1 MYNLKGFFEYPALI
15 SNVPDKIAMFGEISD
30 NSLTYAKDKTVHT
43 DVSTPSVAFIAFHSV
58 VDETPVE
65 PAMTYV
71 RPALQLGDY
80 IYRQSIAGV
89 INSNAAT
96 LRQLVL
102 AEFTGVISTFSS
114 GKMMY
119 NGTLWMPEWVE
130 FTVVN
135 PNETNTVHIWLAD
148 ESFAGQYDQ
157 YVIEVIQPLY
167 PVDDFFKD
175 PLVVK
180 DLLAGYDV
188 VAKLEEAQER
198 RAQYPS
204 TYLRAFEFNY
214 VNPRDVNQKF
224 PAKWIVLIYGVA
236 GNNPD
241 IIKEAIVKDILSQT
255 THNRAEWETILPD
268 LFRTTE
274 FIFTPFWNKY
284 SVPNADF
291 RAGIYSPVYDPNVQL
306 KYILRTARGSGYT
319 DTYVRANYQ
328 TSVNIYKS
336 IAFGVVGNPN
346 NRDGIKKFTQ
356 KFPQYVVTEVGDA
369 DANRIDPDTLEWMA
383 IFDKLLVAAEA
394 MTAYTSVPSGVS
406 RMTRDG
412 MIYASAYYKN
422 INYMVASKGS
432 IDSI

>member
-1 MYNLKGFFEYPALI
+1 MYNLKGFYEYPALI
-15 SNVPDKIAMFGEISD
+15 SNVPDQIAMFGEISG

-58 VDETPVE
+58 VDETPTE
-65 PAMTYV
+65 PNTTYIQTT
-71 RPALQLGDY
+71 LQLGDY
-80 IYRQSIAGV
+80 IYRQSVAGV
-89 INSNAAT
+89 IKNNAAA

-102 AEFTGVISTFSS
+102 AEFNNVIVAFRT

-130 FTVVN
+130 FTVAD
-135 PNETNTVHIWLAD
+135 PNQANTIQVWLAD
-148 ESFAGQYDQ
+148 ESFSGQYDQ

-180 DLLAGYDV
+180 ELLANYNIV
-188 VAKLEEAQER
+188 EKLEEAQER

-204 TYLRAFEFNY
+204 TYLKALEFNY
-214 VNPRDVNQKF
+214 VNPRDVTQKF
-224 PAKWIVLIYGVA
+224 PAKWIVLIYGEA
-236 GNNPD
+236 GNNSD
-241 IIKEAIVKDILSQT
+241 LIKEAIVKDIMSQT
-255 THNRAEWETILPD
+255 THSREDWEAILPD

-306 KYILRTARGSGYT
+306 KYILRTARGTGYS

-336 IAFGVVGNPN
+336 VAFGVVGNPN

-356 KFPQYVVTEVGDA
+356 KFPEYVVTEVGDA
-369 DANRIDPDTLEWMA
+369 DANRIDPETLEWMS
-383 IFDKLLVAAEA
+383 IFDKLLVAAES
-394 MTAYTSVPSGVS
+394 MTAYTSVPRGVS
-406 RMTRDG
+406 RMKRDG
-412 MIYASAYYKN
+412 IIYAAAYFKN
-422 INYMVASKGS
+422 INYMVATKES